1 MTRIIIEIDNA
12 QKAASLKEML
22 GEMSFV
28 KKVSYLTKSKDIIE
42 ALQEKEVIKNAIVKR
57 KNPAIAKYL

>member
-22 GEMSFV
+22 DEMSFI
-28 KKVSYLTKSKDIIE
+28 KKVSYLTKSKDMLA
-42 ALQEKEVIKNAIVKR
+42 ALQEKEVIKKAITKR
-57 KNPAIAKYL
+57 KNPAIARHL